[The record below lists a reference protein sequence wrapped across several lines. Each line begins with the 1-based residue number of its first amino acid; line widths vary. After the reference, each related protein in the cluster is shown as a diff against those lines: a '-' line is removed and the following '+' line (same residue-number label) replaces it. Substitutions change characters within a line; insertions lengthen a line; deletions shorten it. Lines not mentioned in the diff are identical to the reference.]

1 MCSTNTTPPTTCVTG
16 PIDAPTH
23 SHVVPQANK
32 APRGPTA
39 SARDRTR
46 REPASGHFARAP
58 PGPTPRSH
66 LILSTQQKARTS
78 KAYLQDC
85 HDRPADFV
93 SPPVSGG
100 RAPERQNDRR
110 DFEFEPAIICG
121 NTSIRQ
127 LNSVSAHQIGKNLIL
142 HWNSKDGGE
151 KKFHGAH
158 PIYTR
163 EDDERKEKKGCCS
176 LLLSSSFLPLLTKKR
191 IFPQYFSL
199 IKERPKTYSHQKNP
213 DRMSMFDPGVVAA
226 AGPKRKKKK

>member
-58 PGPTPRSH
+58 RGPTPRSN

-93 SPPVSGG
+93 SPIPPSPAGG
-100 RAPERQNDRR
+100 YLNGRTTGVISNLNRRSSVGTPAFTNRIRCQLIRSERIWYYIGILRM
-110 DFEFEPAIICG
+110 EGKKASWS
-121 NTSIRQ
+121 TS
-127 LNSVSAHQIGKNLIL
+127 NL
-142 HWNSKDGGE
+142 H
-151 KKFHGAH
+151 
-158 PIYTR
+158 
-163 EDDERKEKKGCCS
+163 KG
-176 LLLSSSFLPLLTKKR
+176 R
-191 IFPQYFSL
+191 
-199 IKERPKTYSHQKNP
+199 
-213 DRMSMFDPGVVAA
+213 
-226 AGPKRKKKK
+226 